1 MSCNFVTSDFNTC
14 TLHRAIEECFSSFTD
29 SPAGLRQPSRFHLSL
44 APGIFCYWSFY
55 LWGFWY
61 APWRGIVWLPSRSL
75 EDEGKRGWEDTRE
88 PALFISLLSQGEGRG
103 SPWGEKART
112 FYDPFCPR
120 AHWAFSLLT
129 SPGNIWVARTGGSTE
144 GEGLISKCTWLAIYF
159 AEYLHLPAQWDWQKN
174 NTFDMLFYLSTFCHD
189 ILWCKF
195 LILPRLSAALAVT
208 AQGQQWG

>member
-29 SPAGLRQPSRFHLSL
+29 SPAGLRQPSRFHLTL

-103 SPWGEKART
+103 SPWGGKGQNIL
-112 FYDPFCPR
+112 
-120 AHWAFSLLT
+120 WSLL
-129 SPGNIWVARTGGSTE
+129 SSCALG
-144 GEGLISKCTWLAIYF
+144 F
-159 AEYLHLPAQWDWQKN
+159 
-174 NTFDMLFYLSTFCHD
+174 
-189 ILWCKF
+189 
-195 LILPRLSAALAVT
+195 LSAHLSWQYLGSQDGGEYRGGRTHFQMHLIGYIFCRIPPPPCSMRLAEK
-208 AQGQQWG
+208 